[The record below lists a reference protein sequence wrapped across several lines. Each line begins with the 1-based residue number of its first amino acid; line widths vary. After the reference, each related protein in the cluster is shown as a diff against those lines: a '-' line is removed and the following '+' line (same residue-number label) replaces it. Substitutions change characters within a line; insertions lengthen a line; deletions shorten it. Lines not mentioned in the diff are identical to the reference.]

1 MTSELTVCAAAFL
14 RNKGKTVVAEN
25 EFLMGM
31 SMDYHWMPYGDA
43 KKLLDILI
51 RSDIFKKNGEYLKA
65 SFELSDVDVPVAYR
79 PSESL
84 MEGIR
89 SSKVVTTPKK
99 EPPKKGPV
107 PENLL
112 PLLISEAIDAH
123 MDKRD
128 FMSAAN
134 ALRKGLNID
143 ILAAGLIILR
153 DVGVDIGHLTDRV
166 YAAVS
171 KK

>member
-1 MTSELTVCAAAFL
+1 MTNELTVCAAAFL
-14 RNKGKTVVAEN
+14 RNKGKTVVTEN

-43 KKLLDILI
+43 KKLLNALIGADIV
-51 RSDIFKKNGEYLKA
+51 KKNGEYLKA
-65 SFELSDVDVPVAYR
+65 TFELSDIDVPVAYR

-84 MEGIR
+84 IDSIR
-89 SSKVVTTPKK
+89 SPRPSAVPKK
-99 EPPKKGPV
+99 DDAKREPA

-112 PLLISEAIDAH
+112 PILISEAMDAN

-128 FMSAAN
+128 FMSSAN
-134 ALRKGLNID
+134 ALQKGLNID
-143 ILAAGLIILR
+143 ILAAGLIVLR
-153 DVGVDIGHLTDRV
+153 DAGVDIRHLTGRV
-166 YAAVS
+166 YEAVS

>member
-1 MTSELTVCAAAFL
+1 MTNELTVCTAAFL
-14 RNKGKTVVAEN
+14 RNKGKTVVTEN

-43 KKLLDILI
+43 KKLLNLLI
-51 RSDIFKKNGEYLKA
+51 GSDIVKKNGEYIKA
-65 SFELSDVDVPVAYR
+65 TFELSDVDVPVAYR

-84 MEGIR
+84 MGAIR
-89 SSKVVTTPKK
+89 TSKGAVSQKK
-99 EPPKKGPV
+99 DAPEKGPV

-112 PLLISEAIDAH
+112 PVLISEAIDAN

-134 ALRKGLNID
+134 ALQKGLNID
-143 ILAAGLIILR
+143 ILAAGLIVLR
-153 DVGVDIGHLTDRV
+153 DAGVDIEHLTGRV
-166 YAAVS
+166 YEAVS

>member
-65 SFELSDVDVPVAYR
+65 SFELSDVDVHVAYR

-84 MEGIR
+84 MESIR
-89 SSKVVTTPKK
+89 SSKVVTT
-99 EPPKKGPV
+99 PKKGPV

-134 ALRKGLNID
+134 ALQKGLNID
-143 ILAAGLIILR
+143 ILAAGLIVLR

>member
-1 MTSELTVCAAAFL
+1 
-14 RNKGKTVVAEN
+14 
-25 EFLMGM
+25 
-31 SMDYHWMPYGDA
+31 MDYHWMPYGDA

-84 MEGIR
+84 MESIR

-134 ALRKGLNID
+134 ALQKGLNID

>member
-1 MTSELTVCAAAFL
+1 M
-14 RNKGKTVVAEN
+14 
-25 EFLMGM
+25 
-31 SMDYHWMPYGDA
+31 
-43 KKLLDILI
+43 
-51 RSDIFKKNGEYLKA
+51 
-65 SFELSDVDVPVAYR
+65 
-79 PSESL
+79 
-84 MEGIR
+84 
-89 SSKVVTTPKK
+89 
-99 EPPKKGPV
+99 
-107 PENLL
+107 
-112 PLLISEAIDAH
+112 ISEAIDAH

-134 ALRKGLNID
+134 ALQKGLNID

>member
-84 MEGIR
+84 MESIR

-99 EPPKKGPV
+99 
-107 PENLL
+107 
-112 PLLISEAIDAH
+112 
-123 MDKRD
+123 
-128 FMSAAN
+128 
-134 ALRKGLNID
+134 
-143 ILAAGLIILR
+143 
-153 DVGVDIGHLTDRV
+153 
-166 YAAVS
+166 
-171 KK
+171 